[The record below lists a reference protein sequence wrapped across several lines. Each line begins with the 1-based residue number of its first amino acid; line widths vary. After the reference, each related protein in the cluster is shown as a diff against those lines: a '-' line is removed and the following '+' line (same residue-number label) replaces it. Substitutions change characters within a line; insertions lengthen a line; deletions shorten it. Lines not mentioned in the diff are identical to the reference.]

1 MAKPLLL
8 NRLLSE
14 PRPIRY
20 DWLIEVGQLSGK
32 SLHLGIAL
40 AWMAVVRGGPR
51 VQLGRRVMARFSL
64 SRDAS
69 YDALRRLEAQG
80 LVQVWRLPGHSPM
93 VTLME
98 PGGGGQ
104 PLRIHPR

>member
-20 DWLIEVGQLSGK
+20 DWLIAVGQLSGK

-69 YDALRRLEAQG
+69 YDALRRLEAHG
-80 LVQVWRLPGHSPM
+80 LVKVWRLPGRSPM

-98 PGGGGQ
+98 PGEGGQ